1 MVTFWAL
8 NFNME
13 NILKELQT
21 INEDADP
28 LDISKLLA
36 QIDAAEKVLDA
47 MNSKADDL
55 IARLD

>member
-1 MVTFWAL
+1 
-8 NFNME
+8 ME